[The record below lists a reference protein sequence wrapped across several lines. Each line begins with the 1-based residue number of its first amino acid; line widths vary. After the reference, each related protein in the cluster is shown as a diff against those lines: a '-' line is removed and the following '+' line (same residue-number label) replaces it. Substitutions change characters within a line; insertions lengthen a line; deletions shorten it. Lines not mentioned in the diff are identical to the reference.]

1 MTVLEFIRYQE
12 STFESYCRVLI
23 RNEGKNARKAIIR
36 RARHEINRSM
46 YDDPQPEP
54 SGKEDTYDMG
64 SVTFTVRRLPVKVSD
79 PVLGKAIAS
88 LTPYP
93 REVVLRFYFLDQTE
107 KQIGTLLNRNA
118 STVNYQRSK
127 ALRRLKEA
135 LEELHYGK

>member
-46 YDDPQPEP
+46 YGDPQPEP

-64 SVTFTVRRLPVKVSD
+64 SVTFTVRGLPVKVSD

-107 KQIGTLLNRNA
+107 KQIGTFLNRNA

>member
-46 YDDPQPEP
+46 YDDPRPEP

-64 SVTFTVRRLPVKVSD
+64 SVTFTVRGLPVKVSD

-107 KQIGTLLNRNA
+107 KQIGTFLNRNA